1 MEIKEHYDALINV
14 INVKF
19 GQGLYSIEEA
29 NVVINALSVI
39 TQALNKQ
46 PKVEDEPLEEE
57 TKPVKKS
64 TKK

>member
-46 PKVEDEPLEEE
+46 PKVEDEPLEEI
-57 TKPVKKS
+57 KPVKKS